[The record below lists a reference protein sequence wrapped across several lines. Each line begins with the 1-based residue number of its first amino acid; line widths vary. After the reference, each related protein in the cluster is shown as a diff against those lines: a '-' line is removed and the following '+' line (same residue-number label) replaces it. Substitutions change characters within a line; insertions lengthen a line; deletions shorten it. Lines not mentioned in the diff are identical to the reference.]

1 MNTIN
6 EFAAKK
12 NYIQPQI
19 ERIVIDFDIS
29 LQYTSTPTQPGENET
44 PLGSN
49 DYFKNDPYKTNVG

>member
-6 EFAAKK
+6 EFAAKR

-19 ERIVIDFDIS
+19 ERIVIDFEIS
-29 LQYTSTPTQPGENET
+29 LQYTSPGGQPGDGEQ

-49 DYFKNDPYKTNVG
+49 DFLKNDPFKTNIG